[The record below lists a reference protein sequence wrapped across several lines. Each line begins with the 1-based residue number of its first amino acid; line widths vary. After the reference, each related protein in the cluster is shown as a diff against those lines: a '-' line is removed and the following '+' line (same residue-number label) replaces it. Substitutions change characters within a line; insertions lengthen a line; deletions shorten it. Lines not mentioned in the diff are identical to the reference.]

1 MRTILAISTVLVVGT
16 IVYSLNRFGITLA
29 GFLRGDGGA
38 ILEASTALIGIWAL
52 VIGFSFAA
60 IGATF
65 ELSKLPA
72 SWKISI
78 LKRTIIRKLTPFFI
92 LALLAG
98 IIPFLSIL
106 HTHANVGVFVSQVT
120 PWVIVGFAL
129 QVLLIL
135 SGALAAKSTYQELTL
150 VPAIKSTLLNINHQ
164 KLISLQEAHKE
175 AYKRDRKEGNR
186 NAIIPFFG
194 FARGITGKAEAV
206 HVELV
211 MVFKTLFLKADPQ
224 ELDSGIRAI
233 SEWAAKYPIKEIDPY
248 LQSRL
253 LPTCFHGLRIDQ
265 ATFNPQLFKTRLF
278 YMSRLISVLY
288 ESGAF
293 LSASNSSNPVWE
305 LIDDYSRI
313 VGMSQALEF
322 ARMGVDQILAAEL
335 KNHRGLGILI
345 NNLSKSILLLARER
359 HSSSLYIMEWLLEWH
374 KRYLEAGLFRIWP
387 INRESIEQLLG
398 TISQMYI
405 AIDKEYGNQT
415 ALWADIHDMRYWILI
430 SLRRIQEAFV
440 ESRQPDPIP
449 DDQREFAFQDFEAFN
464 TAISK
469 LIQIRK
475 PEGDETA
482 YENLRFPENP
492 YAIPKLKT

>member
-1 MRTILAISTVLVVGT
+1 MRKILAISIVLVAGT
-16 IVYSLNRFGITLA
+16 ALYSLIRFGFTFA

-38 ILEASTALIGIWAL
+38 ILEAATALIGIWAL

-78 LKRTIIRKLTPFFI
+78 FRRTIIRKLTPFFI

-106 HTHANVGVFVSQVT
+106 HTHASVGVFVSEVT

-135 SGALAAKSTYQELTL
+135 SGALAAKSTYQALTL

-164 KLISLQEAHKE
+164 KLMSLQEAHKE
-175 AYKRDRKEGNR
+175 AFKRDHEEGNR
-186 NAIIPFFG
+186 YAMIPFSG

-206 HVELV
+206 HDELV
-211 MVFKTLFLKADPQ
+211 IVFKTLFLEVDPQ
-224 ELDSGIRAI
+224 ELDSGFRAI
-233 SEWAAKYPIKEIDPY
+233 SEWATKYPIKEIDPY

-253 LPTCFHGLRIDQ
+253 LPTCFHALRIDQ
-265 ATFNPQLFKTRLF
+265 ATFNPQLFKSRLF
-278 YMSRLISVLY
+278 YMSRLINILY

-293 LSASNSSNPVWE
+293 LSASNSSNPVWD

-322 ARMGVDQILAAEL
+322 ARMGVDQILAAEY
-335 KNHRGLGILI
+335 KHSRGFGILI
-345 NNLSKSILLLARER
+345 NNLSSSILRLARE
-359 HSSSLYIMEWLLEWH
+359 HHTNSLNVIEWLLEWYR
-374 KRYLEAGLFRIWP
+374 RYLEAGVFRIWP
-387 INRESIEQLLG
+387 NNRQSIEYLLQA
-398 TISQMYI
+398 ISQMYS
-405 AIDKEYGNQT
+405 AIEEEYGNNT
-415 ALWADIHDMRYWILI
+415 ALWAGIHDLRYWILI

-440 ESRQPDPIP
+440 ESRQPDSIP
-449 DDQREFAFQDFEAFN
+449 DDQRELAMQDFEAFN

-469 LIQIRK
+469 LIEIRK

-482 YENLRFPENP
+482 YENVRFPENP
-492 YAIPKLKT
+492 YGI